1 MFIFRGLKSN
11 QCCEIHK
18 SRTKTAIKSHIFP
31 WTAIQSIVKGLFSPQ
46 KQLKRLKRFWAL
58 VFHCIQKKK
67 QRHSASNSRISEET
81 WRLSPPTAE
90 LIDKEPGSDSR
101 AADVFQERGPI
112 SEMFWKLTWRRR
124 RRYCCSGMPPCI
136 CGWEAVLVDLWRDS
150 QDFPHGCT
158 LWVLCNR
165 IPLKKKG
172 LGSSRGPLAIFSVSF
187 WKRTCWEVYV
197 WSVSLQDLF
206 LCLCVCVHLT
216 TREDFYCL
224 PGDIL
229 FLVTNVRL
237 HSNGVLLE
245 AAAIIML
252 QRCSQDKC
260 LQCRYCPES

>member
-1 MFIFRGLKSN
+1 MYFRNEDLFLRCFGSWLGGAAAAATAAAACRRASVAERRSSSICEEILRTFLTAAHSE
-11 QCCEIHK
+11 CCA
-18 SRTKTAIKSHIFP
+18 TASP
-31 WTAIQSIVKGLFSPQ
+31 W
-46 KQLKRLKRFWAL
+46 
-58 VFHCIQKKK
+58 KKK
-67 QRHSASNSRISEET
+67 
-81 WRLSPPTAE
+81 
-90 LIDKEPGSDSR
+90 
-101 AADVFQERGPI
+101 RG
-112 SEMFWKLTWRRR
+112 W
-124 RRYCCSGMPPCI
+124 GVV
-136 CGWEAVLVDLWRDS
+136 G
-150 QDFPHGCT
+150 
-158 LWVLCNR
+158 
-165 IPLKKKG
+165 
-172 LGSSRGPLAIFSVSF
+172 GPLAIFSVSF

-206 LCLCVCVHLT
+206 LCVCVCVHLT